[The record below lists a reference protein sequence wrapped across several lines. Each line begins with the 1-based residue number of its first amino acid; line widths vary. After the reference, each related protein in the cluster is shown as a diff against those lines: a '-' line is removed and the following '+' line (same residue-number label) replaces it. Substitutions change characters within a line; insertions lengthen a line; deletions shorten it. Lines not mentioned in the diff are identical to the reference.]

1 MSSKSCPANF
11 IHSNRKRL
19 HHLAQPEHVTDCMQN
34 PPLRHDGRLFRPHK
48 LAEDIMREE
57 IKAGG
62 SVLVGTTT
70 EKGLEIFHQSLGSTP
85 PKAPQTRED
94 QIYPL
99 QVALGGDTLEEERK
113 KKDLKTLLQRRAT
126 KMKVDREVNMRLH
139 ANLNGIYCGFGSG
152 EDSQQAGER
161 LRAHE
166 RWGVAGLLG
175 ANIDTHEE
183 EANIPQM
190 ERFDV
195 ARPPS
200 SRCIPCNH
208 ARSYNR
214 IWRDYMNKDFREFAP
229 EPAEGEKRRQTEV
242 AKGDGKMGEELANG
256 VKKQMVERLTDN
268 NKEMDSKSGGL
279 KREVTKEGEA
289 KKNKE
294 AKGKLNKKVKESL
307 QPEELGVKHENG
319 LEEEYTDEVG
329 VGEDTRDYTHA
340 ATECD
345 GYRRTNEQL
354 HVSPLDHQS
363 QQSLHPHNLKSK
375 WVIVND
381 FAEDGEEF
389 VFVEKDV

>member
-1 MSSKSCPANF
+1 MC
-11 IHSNRKRL
+11 
-19 HHLAQPEHVTDCMQN
+19 
-34 PPLRHDGRLFRPHK
+34 
-48 LAEDIMREE
+48 EE
-57 IKAGG
+57 IKPFRKDETKACGAGG

-70 EKGLEIFHQSLGSTP
+70 EKGLEIFHQFLGFTP

-94 QIYPL
+94 QTYPL
-99 QVALGGDTLEEERK
+99 QVALEGDTLEEERK
-113 KKDLKTLLQRRAT
+113 EKDLKTLLERRAT
-126 KMKVDREVNMRLH
+126 KMKADREVNMRLH
-139 ANLNGIYCGFGSG
+139 HNLNGIYAGFGSG

-161 LRAHE
+161 LRTHE

-175 ANIDTHEE
+175 ANTDTHEE
-183 EANIPQM
+183 EANIPRM

-208 ARSYNR
+208 AKSHNC
-214 IWRDYMNKDFREFAP
+214 IWRDYTNKDFREPVP
-229 EPAEGEKRRQTEV
+229 EPAERDKRRQTEV
-242 AKGDGKMGEELANG
+242 AKGDGKMDEELANG

-268 NKEMDSKSGGL
+268 NKEIDSKSGVL
-279 KREVTKEGEA
+279 KSEVAKEGEA

-294 AKGKLNKKVKESL
+294 VKGKLNKKVKESL
-307 QPEELGVKHENG
+307 QPEELGVEHENG
-319 LEEEYTDEVG
+319 SEEEYTDEVG

-354 HVSPLDHQS
+354 PLLGHQS

-375 WVIVND
+375 WIIVND
-381 FAEDGEEF
+381 FVEDGEEF